1 MAVVCE
7 NNRIQIKKESDNSEI
22 YFQSTL
28 KNDESRQI
36 PYDSSQ
42 MAAIELILEYLQT

>member
-1 MAVVCE
+1 MEFVCE

-28 KNDESRQI
+28 KNDESRQT

-42 MAAIELILEYLQT
+42 MAAIELILEYVQT